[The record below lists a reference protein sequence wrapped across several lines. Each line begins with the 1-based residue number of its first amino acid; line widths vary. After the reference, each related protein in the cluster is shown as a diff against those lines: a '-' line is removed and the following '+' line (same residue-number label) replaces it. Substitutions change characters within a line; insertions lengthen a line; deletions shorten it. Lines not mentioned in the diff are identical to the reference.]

1 MAASDDV
8 LAELRKEGDG
18 TLVAM
23 RREMSRTRTGRAS
36 TALLEGITVEYY
48 GAKTPLNQL
57 AGLSA
62 PEPRLLLI
70 QPYDRSVI
78 NDIER
83 AILQSDLGLVP
94 QNDGKLIR
102 VPIPE
107 LTEERRRDLVK
118 HIRKVAEAIQQPAAQ
133 LQQGPPAEA
142 ADADDDGGAARG
154 DGVGRAL
161 LDDLIALARRH
172 LAVDEHG
179 RRTHGDHA
187 ALMGHRARRLRA
199 HVLVD
204 RGPR

>member
-8 LAELRKEGDG
+8 LADLRKEMEN

-23 RREMSRTRTGRAS
+23 RREMARTRTGRAS

-102 VPIPE
+102 VPIPA
-107 LTEERRRDLVK
+107 LTDERRKDLVK
-118 HIRKVAEAIQQPAAQ
+118 HLHKVLENHRTAVRNIRREINDSFKKLLKDKKMSEDDEKRGLDEAQKLTDQTIAR
-133 LQQGPPAEA
+133 LDEA
-142 ADADDDGGAARG
+142 GKNKEREILT
-154 DGVGRAL
+154 V
-161 LDDLIALARRH
+161 
-172 LAVDEHG
+172 
-179 RRTHGDHA
+179 
-187 ALMGHRARRLRA
+187 
-199 HVLVD
+199 
-204 RGPR
+204 

>member
-8 LAELRKEGDG
+8 LADLRKEMEN

-23 RREMSRTRTGRAS
+23 RREMARTRTGRAS

-70 QPYDRSVI
+70 QPYDPSVI

-118 HIRKVAEAIQQPAAQ
+118 HVRKVAEEYRVSARNHRR
-133 LQQGPPAEA
+133 
-142 ADADDDGGAARG
+142 DANELLKELEKDGDITQDELRRG
-154 DGVGRAL
+154 QEKTQELTKDYSER
-161 LDDLIALARRH
+161 LDKILKAKE
-172 LAVDEHG
+172 DEI
-179 RRTHGDHA
+179 
-187 ALMGHRARRLRA
+187 ME
-199 HVLVD
+199 V
-204 RGPR
+204 

>member
-8 LAELRKEGDG
+8 LSDLRKQMEE

-23 RREMSRTRTGRAS
+23 RREMARTRTGRAS

-57 AGLSA
+57 ATLNA
-62 PEPRLLLI
+62 PEPRLLVV
-70 QPYDRSVI
+70 QPFDRSVLH
-78 NDIER
+78 DIER

-118 HIRKVAEAIQQPAAQ
+118 HIRKVAE
-133 LQQGPPAEA
+133 EYRVSVRSHRR
-142 ADADDDGGAARG
+142 DANEFLKELEKDGELTQDELHRG
-154 DGVGRAL
+154 QEKTQELTKEYTERLEKILKAKE
-161 LDDLIALARRH
+161 
-172 LAVDEHG
+172 DEI
-179 RRTHGDHA
+179 
-187 ALMGHRARRLRA
+187 ME
-199 HVLVD
+199 V
-204 RGPR
+204 